1 MLNANEVKLTDDTLA
16 NIHLMA
22 PLLTDEGRDKALVY
36 MRGLLDGAKQARPKP
51 RDDTDKS

>member
-22 PLLTDEGRDKALVY
+22 PLLTDEGRDKALIY